1 MRMKHCHCASYCT
14 LYVVRF
20 FVLCR
25 PSFYNEKRPV
35 CWVSCLM
42 SNIFLF
48 QVSSKSSNY
57 CYLAKAFLRLMPEFT
72 DLDCVQ
78 KKLMLHQFYLDHLIL
93 ACVFPT
99 KGKPKIP
106 SKNHCKLFSVLENC
120 CLIFQPCRFFKS
132 SFLAF
137 TIFCFAD
144 KLRGK
149 PNIFTFQT
157 LSCEIKKET
166 KEFLYVFFDD
176 CALQEVFINF
186 L

>member
-1 MRMKHCHCASYCT
+1 
-14 LYVVRF
+14 
-20 FVLCR
+20 
-25 PSFYNEKRPV
+25 
-35 CWVSCLM
+35 
-42 SNIFLF
+42 
-48 QVSSKSSNY
+48 
-57 CYLAKAFLRLMPEFT
+57 MPEFT

-137 TIFCFAD
+137 TIFCVAD

-157 LSCEIKKET
+157 LGVKLWNQKET

-186 L
+186 LWVEQQNPICFSTKYATFYSWLQTEHDDEFTSSWAHAFQRKKGQV

>member
-1 MRMKHCHCASYCT
+1 
-14 LYVVRF
+14 
-20 FVLCR
+20 
-25 PSFYNEKRPV
+25 
-35 CWVSCLM
+35 
-42 SNIFLF
+42 
-48 QVSSKSSNY
+48 
-57 CYLAKAFLRLMPEFT
+57 MPEFT

-137 TIFCFAD
+137 TFFCVAD

-157 LSCEIKKET
+157 LGVKLWNQKET
-166 KEFLYVFFDD
+166 KEFLFWWLRFTGSFYQLPLSWT
-176 CALQEVFINF
+176 AKSYLF
-186 L
+186 LNKIRDILFLATNRTRWWIYK